1 MENSKVISI
10 NKGKDTLLKCPKP
23 PVYLSDKAKVHYK
36 AMGTI
41 LAKNQRL
48 KDLYL
53 PALEIFADSMAQWEF
68 ATTEI
73 KKANQEKMGTGYIQ
87 KFASGAAN
95 VSVYVTL
102 KDKAE
107 DSLFK
112 CFKQFGL
119 DPKSEK
125 DLKAETTDPNQI
137 SLFEMMLAK
146 KNG

>member
-1 MENSKVISI
+1 MENGKVLSI
-10 NKGKDTLLKCPKP
+10 NHGKDTLLKCPKP
-23 PVYLSDKAKVHYK
+23 PIYLTDEAKVHYK
-36 AMGTI
+36 AMGAI
-41 LAKNQRL
+41 LAKNDRL

-53 PALEIFADSMAQWEF
+53 TALEVYAESMAQWEF
-68 ATTEI
+68 STKEI
-73 KKANQEKMGTGYIQ
+73 KKANADKFGTGYIQ
-87 KFASGAAN
+87 KFSSGAAN

-125 DLKAETTDPNQI
+125 DLKNETTDPNQM
-137 SLFEMMLAK
+137 SLFEQLLAK

>member
-1 MENSKVISI
+1 MENGRVLSI
-10 NKGKDTLLKCPKP
+10 NHGKDTLLKCPKP
-23 PVYLSDKAKVHYK
+23 PIYLTDEAKVHYK
-36 AMGTI
+36 AMGAI
-41 LAKNQRL
+41 LAKNDRL
-48 KDLYL
+48 KELYL
-53 PALEIFADSMAQWEF
+53 TALEVYADAMAQWEF
-68 ATTEI
+68 AIKEI
-73 KKANQEKMGTGYIQ
+73 KKANSEKFGTGYIQ
-87 KFASGAAN
+87 KFSSGASN

-125 DLKAETTDPNQI
+125 DLKAETTDPNQM
-137 SLFEMMLAK
+137 SLFEQLLAK